1 MRETERSK
9 SKRRERGRQARGSPP
24 TGGAGHG
31 FPRSLRLRKR
41 RDYLAVQ
48 EGGIAVHSRYFILLV
63 KRDGAGRVGITVSK
77 KIGNS
82 VTRNRVKRLVREAI
96 RQWADG
102 SWVPPGRDV
111 VVVARRSAA
120 GADLADVARDLGR
133 SREKVVAC

>member
-1 MRETERSK
+1 VGQR
-9 SKRRERGRQARGSPP
+9 
-24 TGGAGHG
+24 

-48 EGGIAVHSRYFILLV
+48 NAGVALHTRHFILLV

-96 RQWADG
+96 RQWG
-102 SWVPPGRDV
+102 PGPWVPPDVDV
-111 VVVARRSAA
+111 VVVAKRSAA
-120 GADLADVARDLGR
+120 SAGLTEVSRDLGKN
-133 SREKVVAC
+133 REKVAAC